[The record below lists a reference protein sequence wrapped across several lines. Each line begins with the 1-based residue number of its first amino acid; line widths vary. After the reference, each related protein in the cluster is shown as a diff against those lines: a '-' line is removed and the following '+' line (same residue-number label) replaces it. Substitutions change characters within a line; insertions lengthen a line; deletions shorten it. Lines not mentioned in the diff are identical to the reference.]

1 MIQLSQSHNE
11 VICDVMLRS
20 GWLIDEIGFVS
31 SAGKRFGPWGNPE
44 GGEARNDVIPLRS
57 RTDEDGGEIR
67 EAITPRF
74 LAYLRGS
81 VVHDQESEALFHV
94 QFVWGYFQYDTE
106 S

>member
-44 GGEARNDVIPLRS
+44 GGEVRNDVIPPQRS
-57 RTDEDGGEIR
+57 H
-67 EAITPRF
+67 RF
-74 LAYLRGS
+74 LAYLRGRI
-81 VVHDQESEALFHV
+81 VHDQGSETLCHV
-94 QFVWGYFQYDTE
+94 HFVWGYFQFDTE
-106 S
+106 I